1 METLKEIK
9 SKIEI
14 NKAEKKTR
22 LLNNAY
28 ELFGTKGFAETSIS
42 DIVKKAGVAKG
53 TFYLYFKN
61 KDDIRNHLVTDQSQR
76 LFTNAIN
83 AMNNEKL
90 DTFDERLI
98 FIIDHVIEQ
107 LKEDDCIL
115 TFINRDLCLGFYSKE
130 IEKIFNDNAMGLYQ
144 MFINGIKKENIDVKN
159 PDMTFFMIVELIG
172 TTCYRCMVQKIPCDI
187 DTYKPYLYAGV
198 KALIHQ

>member
-1 METLKEIK
+1 MGKADLNKKLKMENLLNASFELFT
-9 SKIEI
+9 SQGI
-14 NKAEKKTR
+14 NK
-22 LLNNAY
+22 
-28 ELFGTKGFAETSIS
+28 TSIS
-42 DIVKKAGVAKG
+42 DIVNKAEVAKG

-83 AMNNEKL
+83 AMNNENL
-90 DTFDERLI
+90 ETFDERLI
-98 FIIDHVIEQ
+98 YIIDHVIEQ
-107 LKEDDCIL
+107 LKQDDSIL
-115 TFINRDLCLGFYSKE
+115 TFINRDLSLGFYSKE

-144 MFINGIKKENIDVKN
+144 MFIDGIKREHIQVNN
-159 PDMTFFMIVELIG
+159 ADMTFFMIVELISV
-172 TTCYRCMVQKIPCDI
+172 TCYRCMVQKIPCDI

>member
-28 ELFGTKGFAETSIS
+28 ELFGTKGFSDTSIS

-61 KDDIRNHLVTDQSQR
+61 KEDIRNQLVTDQSQK

-83 AMNNEKL
+83 AMNTENLE
-90 DTFDERLI
+90 TFDERLI
-98 FIIDHVIEQ
+98 YIIDHVIEQ
-107 LKEDDCIL
+107 LKQDDSIL
-115 TFINRDLCLGFYSKE
+115 TFIDRDLSLGFYSKE

-144 MFINGIKKENIDVKN
+144 MFIDGIKREHIQVNN
-159 PDMTFFMIVELIG
+159 ADMTFFMIVELISV
-172 TTCYRCMVQKIPCDI
+172 TCYRCMVQKIPCDI

>member
-28 ELFGTKGFAETSIS
+28 ELFGTKGFSDTSIS

-61 KDDIRNHLVTDQSQR
+61 KEDIRNQLVTDQSQK

-83 AMNNEKL
+83 AMNNENL
-90 DTFDERLI
+90 ETFDERLI
-98 FIIDHVIEQ
+98 YIIDHVIEQ
-107 LKEDDCIL
+107 LKQDDSIL
-115 TFINRDLCLGFYSKE
+115 TFINRDLSLGFYSKE

-144 MFINGIKKENIDVKN
+144 MFIDGIKREHIQVNN
-159 PDMTFFMIVELIG
+159 ADMTFFMIVELISV
-172 TTCYRCMVQKIPCDI
+172 TCYRCMVQKIPCDI
-187 DTYKPYLYAGV
+187 DTYKPYLYVGV